1 MQRLDAIIRQL
12 AGHPVPASAEA
23 RRWSHAAGWIAL
35 IIPGLFMPGL
45 FRSGSLRGWRN
56 WQTSSER
63 ISVLPQCIVKTAR
76 PKVSMAGSP
85 FPRGPTLSDAFG
97 ARTPPFASAWRR
109 AHLTLE
115 QRVARGRDARTE
127 APRSAHGRW
136 APPPDRP
143 DPVALLEEQA
153 AERVPMLVPIR
164 YGRMLV
170 SPFTFYRGAALI
182 MASDLSGT
190 PVSGVTVQ
198 LCGDAHLSNF
208 GLFGTPERRMIFDIN
223 DFDETLPGPWEWDVK
238 RLAAS
243 FEVMGRDRGF
253 SPGDRRAIVMAGVAE
268 YRDRMRQA
276 AGMGSLEAWY
286 DHLEVGVLLN
296 LVRQAVRVKRVT
308 KAEARAFERDVS
320 KARGRDNT
328 RVFTKRAA
336 EVDGELRIVADP
348 PLIIPIE
355 DLITRGSEWEDP
367 EPLIKDLLATYR
379 RTLGNEH
386 HPLEEYRY
394 VHTAYKMVGVGSVG
408 TRCYIMLM
416 LGRDHNDPLFLQTKE
431 AQASVLERFVG
442 KSTYPHHGQRVVA
455 GQRLMQAATDIF
467 LGWVRIRGLDGVT
480 RDYYV
485 RQFQDW
491 KGSADVDSMLVPGAT
506 LYARICAATLARA
519 HARWGDRIAIA
530 SYLGKGDAFDR
541 AIADFS
547 AAYADQNE
555 KDYEAFAAAVKSGR
569 LTAQTG
575 L

>member
-1 MQRLDAIIRQL
+1 LTVDQRI
-12 AGHPVPASAEA
+12 
-23 RRWSHAAGWIAL
+23 
-35 IIPGLFMPGL
+35 
-45 FRSGSLRGWRN
+45 
-56 WQTSSER
+56 
-63 ISVLPQCIVKTAR
+63 
-76 PKVSMAGSP
+76 
-85 FPRGPTLSDAFG
+85 
-97 ARTPPFASAWRR
+97 
-109 AHLTLE
+109 
-115 QRVARGRDARTE
+115 ARGRTARAE
-127 APRSAHGRW
+127 VPRSAHGRW
-136 APPPDRP
+136 APAPDRP

-153 AERVPMLVPIR
+153 ASRVPQLVPVR

-182 MASDLSGT
+182 MASDLAAT
-190 PVSGVTVQ
+190 PASGVTVQ
-198 LCGDAHLSNF
+198 LCCDAHLSNF
-208 GLFGTPERRMIFDIN
+208 GLFGTPERQMIFDIN

-243 FEVMGRDRGF
+243 FEIMGRDRGF
-253 SPGDRRAIVMAGVAE
+253 SPADRRAIVMAGVAE

-276 AGMGSLEAWY
+276 AGMGALDAWY
-286 DHLEVGVLLN
+286 DHLEAGMLLK
-296 LVRQAVRVKRVT
+296 LVRDEVRVKRVT
-308 KAEARAFERDVS
+308 KAEARAFERDVN
-320 KARGRDNT
+320 KAHARDNI
-328 RVFTKRAA
+328 RVLTKRAA

-355 DLITRGSEWEDP
+355 DIITPGSEWEDP
-367 EPLIKDLLATYR
+367 TPLIKKLLTSYR
-379 RTLGNEH
+379 RTLSAQH

-416 LGRDHNDPLFLQTKE
+416 LGRDHNDPLFLQVKE

-442 KSTYPHHGQRVVA
+442 KSTYVHHGQRVVA

-467 LGWVRIRGLDGVT
+467 LGWIRIKGLDGAT

-485 RQFQDW
+485 RQFHDW
-491 KGSADVDSMLVPGAT
+491 KGSADIDNMLVPGAT
-506 LYARICAATLARA
+506 VYARICAATLARA

-530 SYLGKGDAFDR
+530 SYLGKGDSFDR

-547 AAYADQNE
+547 AAYADQND
-555 KDYEAFAAAVKSGR
+555 KDYQAFAAAVKSGR